1 MFPEI
6 VRIGPFALYT
16 YGFMMMLAFTVG
28 IFFSIYRG
36 KKVGIASGTIWDLA
50 LVILFASLTGARGL
64 YVLTHL
70 SEFQGHWFDVINP
83 IQANGKVGIAGMVL
97 LGGVVTATVAAII
110 YIRWK
115 KLSPWKLADI
125 IAPALALGIALGR
138 IGCFANG
145 CCYGQPTDA
154 FCGVIFPDTSP
165 AGSHFPD
172 TPVLPTQ
179 LFSTTWNLILLAV
192 MLFAERWKKFDG
204 FTFALFLVGYSVFR
218 IWVDTVR
225 IYEPEEFIVHT
236 ETLRITVSQAISA
249 GLIVFGVALFL
260 VLRKKGAV

>member
-1 MFPEI
+1 MCIRDRTGAVWMDGDFNQD
-6 VRIGPFALYT
+6 GH
-16 YGFMMMLAFTVG
+16 
-28 IFFSIYRG
+28 
-36 KKVGIASGTIWDLA
+36 VGIADLGALADNYGKTSGATWRDGD
-50 LVILFASLTGARGL
+50 FNR
-64 YVLTHL
+64 
-70 SEFQGHWFDVINP
+70 D
-83 IQANGKVGIAGMVL
+83 GKVGIAGMVL

-115 KLSPWKLADI
+115 KLSLWKLADV

-204 FTFALFLVGYSVFR
+204 FPFALFLVGYSVFR

-260 VLRKKGAV
+260 VLRKKRTV